1 MYILTLLFQIAFS
14 FQFSK
19 KTNLRCPKFGSSV
32 AMFWLTVAKLRE
44 NNKPK
49 LARQVSWTM
58 GFSALAKLT
67 WKEQH
72 MPYDMM
78 PNQRPPILQPITNT
92 LFFAIITPTE
102 TRRQQILFHVGGA
115 TRGCWKA
122 QGYGR
127 KYPSVVYSAR
137 TDWFA
142 PGIILPK
149 LWIYGLL
156 GSCDMY
162 NIVENLW
169 KVCKQNEMATFQSK
183 NS

>member
-67 WKEQH
+67 
-72 MPYDMM
+72 
-78 PNQRPPILQPITNT
+78 
-92 LFFAIITPTE
+92 
-102 TRRQQILFHVGGA
+102 
-115 TRGCWKA
+115 
-122 QGYGR
+122 
-127 KYPSVVYSAR
+127 
-137 TDWFA
+137 
-142 PGIILPK
+142 
-149 LWIYGLL
+149 
-156 GSCDMY
+156 
-162 NIVENLW
+162 
-169 KVCKQNEMATFQSK
+169 
-183 NS
+183 